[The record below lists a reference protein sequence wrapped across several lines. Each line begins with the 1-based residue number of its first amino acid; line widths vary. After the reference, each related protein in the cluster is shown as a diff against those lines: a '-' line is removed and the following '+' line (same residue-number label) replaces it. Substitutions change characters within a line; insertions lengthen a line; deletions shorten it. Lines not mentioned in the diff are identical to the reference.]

1 MSHIFISYSR
11 RDLDFV
17 QQIVDALAA
26 SQVEAW
32 VDWKSIPKGEDWE
45 EEIYRGIEAADAFLF
60 LISPDSIQSKMCNK
74 EVLNAMQ
81 NRKRILP
88 ILIRDTKTDEFL
100 DASTRAEIKR
110 LNWVYCRKDLD
121 NFADAIDKVRETIR
135 TDYEWLRFHT
145 NLQTKALA
153 WERTQHEKSRL
164 LRGRELTEA
173 QQQIARVR
181 QTKEPPLTDIQ
192 KQYLQRSEQ
201 VARSQRRLPLAVA
214 LSLIGLGI
222 LSVAWLNK
230 SWYNFWPLPPA
241 CPALMQIAIDFRE
254 EGLPAES
261 KTRLEQT
268 IKAIPIQTDTSSCA
282 KQSLS
287 ELPKLEVNASPLD
300 STDQV
305 QLQISLPDV
314 PAYRLDFL
322 PEVRTFEPETV
333 SLEQA
338 EKLIRAASEY
348 SLGNYEQ
355 VISTLKGQSAATR
368 TLSGLTL
375 LAQSYLFMDKLEESR
390 QAYARAL
397 EKSATASEPFSQLSM
412 GAALAYWRPV
422 LYDNSFVDR
431 AHVCEQAKTYYA
443 QVKPWEG
450 AEAYVHNVQ
459 IVYGYEFHCN
469 NPEWKDAPELTN
481 PADPD
486 AQAVASFIVA
496 KRCSPNE
503 LVAGCDYL
511 AELRAAQER
520 LLSARSLLIRHYYLR
535 VKTDNCQSAE
545 PFLKSFLSQSINPR
559 DRKELRTLLRIK
571 AMNCPSFVSS

>member
-26 SQVEAW
+26 SEVEAW

-45 EEIYRGIEAADAFLF
+45 QEIYRGIEAADAFLF

-88 ILIRDTKTDEFL
+88 ILIRDTRTDEFL
-100 DASTRAEIKR
+100 DASARAEIKR

-121 NFADAIDKVRETIR
+121 NFADAVDKVRETIR
-135 TDYEWLRFHT
+135 TDYEWVRFHT

-173 QQQIARVR
+173 QQQIARAG

-201 VARSQRRLPLAVA
+201 VARSQRRLPLTVA

-230 SWYNFWPLPPA
+230 SWYNFWPLPSA
-241 CPALMQIAIDFRE
+241 CPALMQIAIDFRG

-261 KTRLEQT
+261 QKRLEQA
-268 IKAIPIQTDTSSCA
+268 IKAIPAETVKSSCA
-282 KQSLS
+282 EQPLS
-287 ELPKLEVNASPLD
+287 ETPRLEVNASPL
-300 STDQV
+300 SSVDQV
-305 QLQISLPDV
+305 QLQISLPQV
-314 PAYRLDFL
+314 PAYRMDFL
-322 PEVRTFEPETV
+322 PEVRTFQPETV
-333 SLEQA
+333 SFA
-338 EKLIRAASEY
+338 DAATLIRAATEY

-355 VISTLKGQSAATR
+355 VISTLKGQAGAANSF
-368 TLSGLTL
+368 SGLTL
-375 LAQSYLFMDKLEESR
+375 LAQSYLFLDTLEESR
-390 QAYARAL
+390 GAYARAL
-397 EKSATASEPFSQLSM
+397 EKSTAGSETFSRLNM
-412 GAALAYWRPV
+412 GAALAYWRPL
-422 LYDNSFVDR
+422 LYDNAFTGKAR
-431 AHVCEQAKTYYA
+431 LCAQAKNYYA

-450 AEAYVHNVQ
+450 AAAYVHDVQ

-469 NPEWKDAPELTN
+469 DLEWKDAPELTD

-486 AQAVASFIVA
+486 AQAAASFIVA
-496 KRCSPNE
+496 KRCGPYD
-503 LVAGCDYL
+503 VVTGCDYL
-511 AELRAAQER
+511 AELQAAQDR
-520 LLSARSLLIRHYYLR
+520 LLSARSLLIRHYYQR

-571 AMNCPSFVSS
+571 AMNCPSFVSN